1 MQYHH
6 YFNLALTNKSSKTE
20 EKKGQKCETELLFF
34 LNLKQQLTKK
44 QQKQNTLNTWCVCVC
59 VCVCVCARMCVYV
72 PQII

>member
-20 EKKGQKCETELLFF
+20 EKKGQKCEIELLFF

-44 QQKQNTLNTWCVCVC
+44 QQQQNTLNTWCVCVC
-59 VCVCVCARMCVYV
+59 VCVCV
-72 PQII
+72 